1 MKIIITRP
9 EEDAQPL
16 AEKLKE
22 LGHSSVLLP
31 LLKIVVR
38 EDVEI
43 PLRNYQA
50 ICLTSANG
58 VRLLQDISM
67 LKNIPVIAVGTQSLQ
82 AATDKGF
89 ANVTAQGGDVIGLA
103 AYIVQNFDKNS
114 GPILYISGS
123 ETSGDL
129 EGKLKASGFDVDR
142 VITYDAVP
150 ASLRGRESEVTVA
163 DGVLLYSPRSAK
175 LWLSEITALNLQNAA
190 KGLNHICL
198 SANVAAALP
207 QSWHKSIANS
217 PTESAILALLDCKR
231 KAD

>member
-16 AEKLKE
+16 ANKLRAM
-22 LGHSSVLLP
+22 GHSFVLIP
-31 LLKIVVR
+31 LLKIVAR
-38 EDVEI
+38 KGVEI
-43 PLRNYQA
+43 PQRNYQA

-58 VRLLQDISM
+58 VRVLDDIST
-67 LKNIPVIAVGTQSLQ
+67 LRNIPVIAVGPQSLQ
-82 AATDKGF
+82 AVVHKGF
-89 ANVTAQGGDVIGLA
+89 ANAIAQGGDVMGLA
-103 AYIVQNFDKNS
+103 SYMVQTFDKDS

-129 EGKLKASGFDVDR
+129 EGKLKTAGFDVNR

-150 ASLRGRESEVTVA
+150 ASLQGRESDIISA
-163 DGVLLYSPRSAK
+163 DGVVLYSPRSAR
-175 LWLSEITALNLQNAA
+175 LWFSEITTLNLLNAA
-190 KGLNHICL
+190 KRLNHICL

-217 PTESAILALLDCKR
+217 PTESALLALLD
-231 KAD
+231 